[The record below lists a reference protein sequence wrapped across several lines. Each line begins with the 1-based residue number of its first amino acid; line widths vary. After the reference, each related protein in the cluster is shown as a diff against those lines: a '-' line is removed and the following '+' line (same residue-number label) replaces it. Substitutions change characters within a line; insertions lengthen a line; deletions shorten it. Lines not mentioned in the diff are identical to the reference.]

1 MWLAGFAELPDWL
14 VAKVG
19 EVVGQP
25 LQSAVAGCALSKAC
39 GRESPQ
45 AVALLAI
52 IPTYGALSWQ
62 VWQAATAAATVVWP
76 ATESVGA
83 VRLAAPSLK
92 PPALTLLVVWQPEPL
107 QSRLL
112 TGKWLAGMA
121 TRVMVVMGGGPAEGW
136 VVGPW

>member
-1 MWLAGFAELPDWL
+1 MWLAGLAVCVMS

-19 EVVGQP
+19 VVVWQP
-25 LQSAVAGCALSKAC
+25 LQSPVAGCTLSKAC

-52 IPTYGALSWQ
+52 IPRYGELSWQ
-62 VWQAATAAATVVWP
+62 VWQAATAASTVVWP

-92 PPALTLLVVWQPEPL
+92 PPVLTLP
-107 QSRLL
+107 
-112 TGKWLAGMA
+112 
-121 TRVMVVMGGGPAEGW
+121 
-136 VVGPW
+136 VVGRPRPVQG

>member
-1 MWLAGFAELPDWL
+1 MWFAGFAELPDWL

-19 EVVGQP
+19 EVVWQP
-25 LQSAVAGCALSKAC
+25 LQSPVAGCALSKAC

-52 IPTYGALSWQ
+52 MPIYGALSWQ
-62 VWQAATAAATVVWP
+62 VWQPATAAATLVWP

-92 PPALTLLVVWQPEPL
+92 PPVFTLPVVWQPEPL
-107 QSRLL
+107 QSRLP
-112 TGKWLAGMA
+112 TGK
-121 TRVMVVMGGGPAEGW
+121 
-136 VVGPW
+136 

>member
-19 EVVGQP
+19 EVVWQP
-25 LQSAVAGCALSKAC
+25 LQSPVAGCALSKVC
-39 GRESPQ
+39 GRESPH

-52 IPTYGALSWQ
+52 IPTYGAVSWQ

-83 VRLAAPSLK
+83 VRLALPSLK
-92 PPALTLLVVWQPEPL
+92 PPPPAVTLVIV
-107 QSRLL
+107 
-112 TGKWLAGMA
+112 
-121 TRVMVVMGGGPAEGW
+121 
-136 VVGPW
+136 

>member
-19 EVVGQP
+19 EVVWQP
-25 LQSAVAGCALSKAC
+25 LQSPVAGCTLSKAC

-52 IPTYGALSWQ
+52 IPRYGALSWQ

-76 ATESVGA
+76 ATES
-83 VRLAAPSLK
+83 RSEEH
-92 PPALTLLVVWQPEPL
+92 TSEL
-107 QSRLL
+107 QSLTKLVCRLL
-112 TGKWLAGMA
+112 LEKKKSTTNM
-121 TRVMVVMGGGPAEGW
+121 
-136 VVGPW
+136 